1 MAIIFRKGSFMRRFS
16 FIRTTPVAVLSALSL
31 SFLVFTPLAFAADTV
46 VAKVDGMEITE
57 QDIAVAAEDLAE
69 AVQQMPEEKRRDYY
83 IAYLADLRLASKAAR
98 EAKLDENAEFKRRM
112 AYRNEKVLLEE
123 YLAVEARKLVT
134 EASMRALYDESV
146 KQMKPEPEIRARHIL
161 VETEDAAKAVVTR
174 LKAGEDFAKVAGEVS
189 KDPGSGAEGGD
200 LGYFTKER
208 MVPEFST
215 AAFAMKVGDV
225 SDPVKSQFGFHVIKV
240 EDIRE
245 RPIPGFDEVKGQIEQ
260 YLIRKSQQ
268 DAVMALRAKAKI
280 ERVDTPAQ

>member
-1 MAIIFRKGSFMRRFS
+1 MRPNLFTHIKTVS
-16 FIRTTPVAVLSALSL
+16 LWSALSL
-31 SFLVFTPLAFAADTV
+31 SLLFIAPLSAKADAV

-83 IAYLADLRLASKAAR
+83 IAYLSDLRLASKAAR

-123 YLAVEARKLVT
+123 YLAAEARKLVT

-245 RPIPGFDEVKGQIEQ
+245 RPVPGFDEVKGQIEQ
-260 YLIRKSQQ
+260 YLIRKTQQ
-268 DAVMALRAKAKI
+268 EAVMALRAKAKI
-280 ERVDTPAQ
+280 ERLDTPAQ

>member
-1 MAIIFRKGSFMRRFS
+1 MRPNLFTHIKTVS
-16 FIRTTPVAVLSALSL
+16 LWSALSL
-31 SFLVFTPLAFAADTV
+31 SLLFIAPLSAKADAV

-83 IAYLADLRLASKAAR
+83 IAFLSDLRLASKAAR

-123 YLAVEARKLVT
+123 YLAAEARKLVT

-245 RPIPGFDEVKGQIEQ
+245 RPVPGFDEVKGQIEQ
-260 YLIRKSQQ
+260 YLIRKTQQ
-268 DAVMALRAKAKI
+268 EAVMALRAKAKI
-280 ERVDTPAQ
+280 ERLDTPAQ

>member
-1 MAIIFRKGSFMRRFS
+1 MRCFS
-16 FIRTTPVAVLSALSL
+16 FTRIAPVTLWGALSL
-31 SFLVFTPLAFAADTV
+31 AVLLLTPLAASAETV
-46 VAKVDGMEITE
+46 VAKVDGMDITE

-112 AYRNEKVLLEE
+112 AYRNDKVLLEE

-146 KQMKPEPEIRARHIL
+146 KQMKPEQEVRARHIL
-161 VETEDAAKAVVTR
+161 VETEDAAKAVVVR

-215 AAFAMKVGDV
+215 AAFAMKVGDI

-245 RPIPGFDEVKGQIEQ
+245 RPVPGFDEVKGQIEQ
-260 YLIRKSQQ
+260 YLTRKSQQ

>member
-1 MAIIFRKGSFMRRFS
+1 MRPNLFTHIKTVS
-16 FIRTTPVAVLSALSL
+16 LWSALSL
-31 SFLVFTPLAFAADTV
+31 SLLFIAPLSAKADAV

-83 IAYLADLRLASKAAR
+83 IAYLSDLRLASKAAR
-98 EAKLDENAEFKRRM
+98 DAKLDENAEFKRRM

-161 VETEDAAKAVVTR
+161 VETEDAAKAVVVR

-245 RPIPGFDEVKGQIEQ
+245 RPVPGFDEVKGQIEQ
-260 YLIRKSQQ
+260 YLIRKTQQ
-268 DAVMALRAKAKI
+268 EAVMALRAKAKI
-280 ERVDTPAQ
+280 ERLDTPAQ

>member
-1 MAIIFRKGSFMRRFS
+1 MRP
-16 FIRTTPVAVLSALSL
+16 TPFNQIKTVSLWSALSL
-31 SFLVFTPLAFAADTV
+31 SLLLIAPLSAKADAV

-83 IAYLADLRLASKAAR
+83 IAYLSDLRLASKAAR
-98 EAKLDENAEFKRRM
+98 EAKLDENSEFKRRM

-161 VETEDAAKAVVTR
+161 VETEDAAKAVVVR

-245 RPIPGFDEVKGQIEQ
+245 RPVPGFDEVKGQIEQ

>member
-1 MAIIFRKGSFMRRFS
+1 MRRFS

-31 SFLVFTPLAFAADTV
+31 SLLVFTPLAFAADTV

-245 RPIPGFDEVKGQIEQ
+245 RPVPGFDEVKGQIEQ
-260 YLIRKSQQ
+260 YLIRKTQQ
-268 DAVMALRAKAKI
+268 EAVMALRAKAKI

>member
-1 MAIIFRKGSFMRRFS
+1 MRPDTFTQLKS
-16 FIRTTPVAVLSALSL
+16 VSLWGAVSLSLLLIAPLSAK
-31 SFLVFTPLAFAADTV
+31 ADAV

-123 YLAVEARKLVT
+123 YLAAEAHKLVT

-146 KQMKPEPEIRARHIL
+146 KQMKPETEIRARHIL
-161 VETEDAAKAVVTR
+161 VETEDAAKAVVVR

-200 LGYFTKER
+200 LGYFTRER

-215 AAFAMKVGDV
+215 AAFAMKVGDI
-225 SDPVKSQFGFHVIKV
+225 SEPVKSQFGFHVIKV

-260 YLIRKSQQ
+260 YLIRKTQQ
-268 DAVMALRAKAKI
+268 ETVMALRAKAKI

>member
-1 MAIIFRKGSFMRRFS
+1 MRP
-16 FIRTTPVAVLSALSL
+16 TPFNQIKTVSLWSALSL
-31 SFLVFTPLAFAADTV
+31 SLLLIAPLSAKADAV

-57 QDIAVAAEDLAE
+57 QDIAVAAEDLAD
-69 AVQQMPEEKRRDYY
+69 AGQQMPEEKRRDYY
-83 IAYLADLRLASKAAR
+83 IAYLSDLRLASKAAR
-98 EAKLDENAEFKRRM
+98 EAKLDENSEFKRRM
-112 AYRNEKVLLEE
+112 AYRNDKVLLEE

-161 VETEDAAKAVVTR
+161 VETEDAAKAVVVR

-245 RPIPGFDEVKGQIEQ
+245 RPVPGFDEVKGQIEQ

>member
-1 MAIIFRKGSFMRRFS
+1 MRPNLFTHIKS
-16 FIRTTPVAVLSALSL
+16 VPVWGALTLSLLFIAPLSAK
-31 SFLVFTPLAFAADTV
+31 ADAV

-83 IAYLADLRLASKAAR
+83 IAYLSDLRLASKAAR

-112 AYRNEKVLLEE
+112 AYRNDKVLLEE

-134 EASMRALYDESV
+134 ETSMRALYDESV
-146 KQMKPEPEIRARHIL
+146 KQMKPETEIRARHIL

-245 RPIPGFDEVKGQIEQ
+245 RPVPGFDEVKGQIEQ
-260 YLIRKSQQ
+260 YLIRKTQQ
-268 DAVMALRAKAKI
+268 EAVMALRAKAKI
-280 ERVDTPAQ
+280 ERLDTPAQ

>member
-1 MAIIFRKGSFMRRFS
+1 MRPNLFTHIKTVS
-16 FIRTTPVAVLSALSL
+16 LWSALSL
-31 SFLVFTPLAFAADTV
+31 SLLFIAPLSAKADAV
-46 VAKVDGMEITE
+46 VARVDGMEITE

-83 IAYLADLRLASKAAR
+83 IAYLSDLRLASKAAR

-123 YLAVEARKLVT
+123 YLAAEARKLVT

-245 RPIPGFDEVKGQIEQ
+245 RPVPGFDEVKGQIEQ

-268 DAVMALRAKAKI
+268 EAVMALRAKAKI

>member
-1 MAIIFRKGSFMRRFS
+1 MRP
-16 FIRTTPVAVLSALSL
+16 TPFTQIKTVSLWSALSL
-31 SFLVFTPLAFAADTV
+31 SLLLIAPLSAKADAV

-83 IAYLADLRLASKAAR
+83 IAYLSDLRLASKAAR
-98 EAKLDENAEFKRRM
+98 EAKLDENSEFKRRM

-161 VETEDAAKAVVTR
+161 VETEDAAKAVVVR

-245 RPIPGFDEVKGQIEQ
+245 RPVPGFDEVKGQIEQ

>member
-1 MAIIFRKGSFMRRFS
+1 MRRFS

-98 EAKLDENAEFKRRM
+98 EAKLDESADFKLRM
-112 AYRNEKVLLEE
+112 AYRNDKVLLEE

-245 RPIPGFDEVKGQIEQ
+245 RPVPGFDEVKGQIEQ

>member
-1 MAIIFRKGSFMRRFS
+1 MRRFS

>member
-1 MAIIFRKGSFMRRFS
+1 MRP
-16 FIRTTPVAVLSALSL
+16 TPFTQIKTVSIWSALSL
-31 SFLVFTPLAFAADTV
+31 SLLLIAPLSAKADAV

-83 IAYLADLRLASKAAR
+83 IAYLSDLRLASKAAR

-112 AYRNEKVLLEE
+112 AYRNDKVLLEE

-161 VETEDAAKAVVTR
+161 VETEDAAKAVVVR

-245 RPIPGFDEVKGQIEQ
+245 RPVPGFDEVKGQIEQ
-260 YLIRKSQQ
+260 YLIRKTQQ
-268 DAVMALRAKAKI
+268 EAVMALRAKAKI
-280 ERVDTPAQ
+280 ERLDTPAQ

>member
-1 MAIIFRKGSFMRRFS
+1 MRRFS

-83 IAYLADLRLASKAAR
+83 IAYLSDLRLASKAAR
-98 EAKLDENAEFKRRM
+98 EAKLDESADFKRRM
-112 AYRNEKVLLEE
+112 AYRNDKVLLEE

-245 RPIPGFDEVKGQIEQ
+245 RPVPGFDEVKGQIEQ
-260 YLIRKSQQ
+260 YLIRKTQQ
-268 DAVMALRAKAKI
+268 EAVMALRAKAKI